1 MMSLFCTMKHITS
14 IFCVLACIFTLST
27 SFAQTAIPSQSETL
41 EQQDNPFV
49 RIIKNSDGSRSKFE
63 RTPDLKGGM
72 KKEMSDQAGNLMSV
86 TLYRTGKWGH
96 LTSCKIYDGK
106 NTELYKVAYGYDKK
120 NGNLVQERMFES
132 KTGKLVR
139 VFVYT
144 YDELGNRSKPI
155 AITYVKGLDLDK
167 NSKFAAPSAPEKDPF
182 ADTKPNSDKKK

>member
-1 MMSLFCTMKHITS
+1 
-14 IFCVLACIFTLST
+14 
-27 SFAQTAIPSQSETL
+27 
-41 EQQDNPFV
+41 
-49 RIIKNSDGSRSKFE
+49 
-63 RTPDLKGGM
+63 
-72 KKEMSDQAGNLMSV
+72 
-86 TLYRTGKWGH
+86 
-96 LTSCKIYDGK
+96 
-106 NTELYKVAYGYDKK
+106 
-120 NGNLVQERMFES
+120 QERMFES